1 MYSHDQK
8 LITQFHF
15 QYWSGYFYINPAE
28 NGYYSVLASLIYV
41 GAVDDEDASSFSR
54 HFKDLLSKYQE
65 NIYSTSVK
73 SYDTWYDKVIA
84 QNEEAPE
91 MVNPQSPMIDM
102 STVLINKTIILER
115 ADDFID
121 TLWKMWYPRCF
132 EDYSQPCNLGYLF
145 MISVPRD
152 NRDYDGMCNSFNS
165 RSF

>member
-73 SYDTWYDKVIA
+73 SYDTWVQVNSAAKRCQA
-84 QNEEAPE
+84 LLSAASQNF
-91 MVNPQSPMIDM
+91 IFLGKFF
-102 STVLINKTIILER
+102 LIL
-115 ADDFID
+115 
-121 TLWKMWYPRCF
+121 
-132 EDYSQPCNLGYLF
+132 LF
-145 MISVPRD
+145 H
-152 NRDYDGMCNSFNS
+152 NT
-165 RSF
+165 

>member
-8 LITQFHF
+8 LSSQFHF

-28 NGYYSVLASLIYV
+28 NGYYSVSASLIYV
-41 GAVDDEDASSFSR
+41 GDVDDEDASSFSR

-84 QNEEAPE
+84 QNIEAPE

-102 STVLINKTIILER
+102 SMFDGNPWVNITIGCVATDRLRESPPPGKR
-115 ADDFID
+115 KHNMLVVFD
-121 TLWKMWYPRCF
+121 C
-132 EDYSQPCNLGYLF
+132 
-145 MISVPRD
+145 
-152 NRDYDGMCNSFNS
+152 
-165 RSF
+165 